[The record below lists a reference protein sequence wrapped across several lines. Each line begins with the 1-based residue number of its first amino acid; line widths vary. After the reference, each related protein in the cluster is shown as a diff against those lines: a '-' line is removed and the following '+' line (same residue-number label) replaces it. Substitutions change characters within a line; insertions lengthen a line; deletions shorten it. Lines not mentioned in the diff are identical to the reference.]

1 MNESGRRRAKPCAHC
16 SRGTHYALAATGNPW
31 RLSYSTRRKT
41 PSLSVHNCVFC
52 LGFLVFT
59 TPLALSILGGVVLQR
74 RGVWYWR
81 RPFFKDRQF
90 SFDTE
95 GTKVGRPG
103 TNGGRMVFSARSH
116 NAQPAF
122 GRLVG
127 SLAARLYVRSSL
139 RLYPAHPGNIRSS
152 VNQKNLYA
160 PLLIDTPPCC
170 FGHERKHRACSR
182 CHFPLGAPFAVS
194 SVRQSWL
201 AVAPCSPASFPFA
214 RLRLDCCECCGTL
227 Q

>member
-1 MNESGRRRAKPCAHC
+1 
-16 SRGTHYALAATGNPW
+16 LA
-31 RLSYSTRRKT
+31 
-41 PSLSVHNCVFC
+41 
-52 LGFLVFT
+52 FT
-59 TPLALSILGGVVLQR
+59 TPLALSILGGMVLQR
-74 RGVWYWR
+74 RGVCYWR
-81 RPFFKDRQF
+81 RPSRIVSSLSTRRGQRK
-90 SFDTE
+90 
-95 GTKVGRPG
+95 GVP
-103 TNGGRMVFSARSH
+103 GRMVFLCATRSH

-122 GRLVG
+122 GRLVR

-194 SVRQSWL
+194 SERQSWL